1 MIRRMFCR
9 AATFGGVAL
18 FLLMSG
24 CGSEGHRV
32 TRAQAAAFANEVNL
46 RHVLSMS
53 SEGGHEPNGQVVRFE
68 VTPSHRCGPS
78 DRGERFDFYSP
89 IFRQSGGG
97 HHAHAG
103 PPVPLP
109 AEGLH
114 SKISVMES
122 AGEQERDFSAL
133 GCDARSEAKK
143 PNAQRLPSPLSGVRV
158 LGLRTWRS
166 APSDIFGRTNAVLY
180 SDGFHFV
187 VGAAE
192 VKLAVS
198 SAPHPPDAGREHYLL
213 SLLYNR
219 AMYYAPLLAG
229 KKVAPKPESVLIIR

>member
-1 MIRRMFCR
+1 M
-9 AATFGGVAL
+9 
-18 FLLMSG
+18 
-24 CGSEGHRV
+24 
-32 TRAQAAAFANEVNL
+32 
-46 RHVLSMS
+46 
-53 SEGGHEPNGQVVRFE
+53 
-68 VTPSHRCGPS
+68 
-78 DRGERFDFYSP
+78 
-89 IFRQSGGG
+89 
-97 HHAHAG
+97 
-103 PPVPLP
+103 
-109 AEGLH
+109 
-114 SKISVMES
+114 
-122 AGEQERDFSAL
+122 
-133 GCDARSEAKK
+133 
-143 PNAQRLPSPLSGVRV
+143 

-187 VGAAE
+187 MGAAE